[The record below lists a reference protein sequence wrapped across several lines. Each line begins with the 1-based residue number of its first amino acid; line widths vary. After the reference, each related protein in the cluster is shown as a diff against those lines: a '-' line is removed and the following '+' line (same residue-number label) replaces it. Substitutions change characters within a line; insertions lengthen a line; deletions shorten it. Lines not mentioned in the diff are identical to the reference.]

1 MFKPYFDVSE
11 MSEWNLNHVNAY
23 FADIKITPEDLTTF
37 EIKNVEFK
45 FNDFKDTGY
54 HEKIEDMF
62 DGAGGIR
69 ENEELRVDAS
79 GNTMRIDTTVE
90 LTDDEKSLH
99 RSSSH
104 IFDLDEV
111 IWVGHKIKHFA
122 CERDLFRNPTY
133 KTYFKPFN
141 LS

>member
-1 MFKPYFDVSE
+1 MPMFKPYFDVSE

-23 FADIKITPEDLTTF
+23 FADITITPEDLF
-37 EIKNVEFK
+37 KIEIKNVEFK

-54 HEKIEDMF
+54 HEKIEEMF
-62 DGAGGIR
+62 DGAGGIK
-69 ENEELRVDAS
+69 ENEELQVDTS
-79 GNTMRIDTTVE
+79 GITKRIDTTVE

-111 IWVGHKIKHFA
+111 IRVDHKIKHFA
-122 CERDLFRNPTY
+122 CERGLFV
-133 KTYFKPFN
+133 
-141 LS
+141 

>member
-1 MFKPYFDVSE
+1 MIDFQNYEYGDAPIMPMFKPYFDVSE
-11 MSEWNLNHVNAY
+11 MSEWNLDHVNAY
-23 FADIKITPEDLTTF
+23 FADITIDREELTID
-37 EIKNVEFK
+37 IKNVEFK

-54 HEKIEDMF
+54 HEKIEKMF
-62 DGAGGIR
+62 DGAGGIK
-69 ENEELRVDAS
+69 ENEELEVDVS

-111 IWVGHKIKHFA
+111 IRMDHKIKHFA
-122 CERDLFRNPTY
+122 CERFV
-133 KTYFKPFN
+133 
-141 LS
+141 